1 MLRHFLCV
9 PYVRLHAE
17 TIVPARRPRFRRTN
31 LLPRCL
37 SKGFHADATNCKLVT
52 PLGIHL
58 LSARQRYYNLRTCS
72 GQSEEVFP
80 YLTPFTAL
88 GCAYER
94 APPGFPVQASRPRSA
109 SHPIGVDSL
118 PIRILQGL
126 LLHACTPIG
135 RHGAKLTLIN
145 VKICRPVFR
154 HKENKVPERNPS
166 QKNCPLSHATR
177 SVRKVSN
184 ITKATLTEFY
194 SIKVASH
201 GAGNSPAYFYSL
213 NQAIPYITKTF
224 QTCCP
229 ERTR

>member
-1 MLRHFLCV
+1 MCQIRNSGIMLRHFLCV

-109 SHPIGVDSL
+109 SHPIGVDPLPHTHPSRAVAACLHPYRQARGKINADKRQNMSSGVPAQGKQGTRTQSFTEKL
-118 PIRILQGL
+118 PII
-126 LLHACTPIG
+126 T
-135 RHGAKLTLIN
+135 
-145 VKICRPVFR
+145 R
-154 HKENKVPERNPS
+154 HKE
-166 QKNCPLSHATR
+166 CP
-177 SVRKVSN
+177 
-184 ITKATLTEFY
+184 
-194 SIKVASH
+194 
-201 GAGNSPAYFYSL
+201 
-213 NQAIPYITKTF
+213 
-224 QTCCP
+224 
-229 ERTR
+229 

>member
-1 MLRHFLCV
+1 MCQIRNSGIMLRHFLCV

-52 PLGIHL
+52 PLGIHM

-118 PIRILQGL
+118 PHTHPSRAVAVCLHPYRQARGKSNANERQNVSPTIRGKQKTGQARI
-126 LLHACTPIG
+126 CT
-135 RHGAKLTLIN
+135 
-145 VKICRPVFR
+145 RPV
-154 HKENKVPERNPS
+154 S
-166 QKNCPLSHATR
+166 QQGGFPCHIILSDMIHPLFPNARLDHPR
-177 SVRKVSN
+177 VS
-184 ITKATLTEFY
+184 K
-194 SIKVASH
+194 
-201 GAGNSPAYFYSL
+201 
-213 NQAIPYITKTF
+213 
-224 QTCCP
+224 C
-229 ERTR
+229 R

>member
-145 VKICRPVFR
+145 VKYVVRC
-154 HKENKVPERNPS
+154 S
-166 QKNCPLSHATR
+166 GTR
-177 SVRKVSN
+177 KTRYPNAILHRKIAHYHTPQGVSVKYP
-184 ITKATLTEFY
+184 I
-194 SIKVASH
+194 
-201 GAGNSPAYFYSL
+201 
-213 NQAIPYITKTF
+213 
-224 QTCCP
+224 
-229 ERTR
+229 